1 MYKSTCAGK
10 APQGTRIK
18 TVVAADNRCAEILVF
33 AEVSEERA
41 GIYRLM
47 VFGHEN
53 ELEQFRLIDREP
65 HHAYSGFLESR
76 SEVDDFADIA
86 VELFSG
92 SLTNLADNLVHAV
105 ENSEDRT
112 R

>member
-1 MYKSTCAGK
+1 
-10 APQGTRIK
+10 
-18 TVVAADNRCAEILVF
+18 
-33 AEVSEERA
+33 
-41 GIYRLM
+41 M

-53 ELEQFRLIDREP
+53 ELEQFRLSDREP
-65 HHAYSGFLESR
+65 HHAYAGFLESR